1 MQVSLPGIH
10 ITLGVFYRLWSLL
23 EKACHQLDLEL
34 AKRTAPLS
42 VDRQSFSEYA
52 VIVRDLASLKEEKNE
67 LTVYTVNLNSQ
78 LVQVGSQL
86 PDPDNHPLYSLAAGG
101 RQGNEEIA

>member
-1 MQVSLPGIH
+1 MQVSLPGLH

-23 EKACHQLDLEL
+23 EKACHQLDMEL

-42 VDRQSFSEYA
+42 VDRQSFSDYA

-86 PDPDNHPLYSLAAGG
+86 HPDNHPFFYSIAAGG
-101 RQGNEEIA
+101 RQSNEEIA